1 VLLVTGGLLMLSG
14 SLLSAISLGTTPE
27 PTPSGEI
34 VTYSTSW
41 SLIELQRHIEN
52 GEVVALSAVL
62 SEEVALPSDTVSIPS
77 SLGSATSPITTTG
90 ATFLALLTDG
100 QQVPVDL
107 SVSYREAY
115 DAMRSLGYGRLLTK
129 EAEAAR
135 SNPDLA
141 TKAPG
146 STGSGIGAQIIG
158 ALPMAGWLLLIGAFL
173 LWVTRRQSSS
183 NNKSSIHTILPGR
196 RTAA

>member
-1 VLLVTGGLLMLSG
+1 MKNHV
-14 SLLSAISLGTTPE
+14 I
-27 PTPSGEI
+27 
-34 VTYSTSW
+34 
-41 SLIELQRHIEN
+41 
-52 GEVVALSAVL
+52 
-62 SEEVALPSDTVSIPS
+62 
-77 SLGSATSPITTTG
+77 
-90 ATFLALLTDG
+90 TFLALLTDG

-146 STGSGIGAQIIG
+146 STSSAIGAQIIG
-158 ALPMAGWLLLIGAFL
+158 VLPMAGWLLLIGAFL

-183 NNKSSIHTILPGR
+183 NNKSPYDPPRPTHRSTGRRRRSVRRRVRCGARRAPTRPGPLRPGR
-196 RTAA
+196 RLRRSER